1 MIERTPKNSAKRH
14 DNADC
19 AALDS
24 LILSECRTA
33 RLLVLDDKGLLFAQ
47 GSAADAA
54 FLILD
59 GFAKVSHIAEDGTEI
74 TIDLL
79 KPGDIAGTLSQSPQ
93 SCLVHEEQA
102 RAVGPLAVR
111 RMESAGLFRAMQ
123 GNARLSLLL
132 AGYLAKS
139 RQAVQRRSLRALTQ
153 PVSRRV
159 AETLVD
165 LARTFGVPC
174 PHGFSLEIKLTQQ
187 DIADL
192 VGASRSVV
200 STILND
206 LRSRGLL
213 DYTRDMICVNDSAL
227 ALSADQTQA

>member
-1 MIERTPKNSAKRH
+1 MANSPARRP
-14 DNADC
+14 DPIDGTV
-19 AALDS
+19 LDG
-24 LILSECRTA
+24 LILSECKAA
-33 RLLVLDDKGLLFAQ
+33 RWMTLEDKGLLYAQ
-47 GSAADAA
+47 GGPADAV

-59 GFAKVSHIAEDGTEI
+59 GFAKISHIAEDGTEI
-74 TIDLL
+74 TTDLL
-79 KPGDIAGTLSQSPQ
+79 KPGDMAGRLPQSPR

-102 RAVGPLAVR
+102 RAIGPLAVR
-111 RMESAGLFRAMQ
+111 CVENAELLFAMQ
-123 GNARLSLLL
+123 SNAQLSLLL
-132 AGYLAKS
+132 AVYLARSK
-139 RQAVQRRSLRALTQ
+139 QAAQRRSLRALTQ
-153 PVSRRV
+153 PVNRRV
-159 AETLVD
+159 AETLVE
-165 LARTFGVPC
+165 LAHAFGAPC

-227 ALSADQTQA
+227 ALFAQV